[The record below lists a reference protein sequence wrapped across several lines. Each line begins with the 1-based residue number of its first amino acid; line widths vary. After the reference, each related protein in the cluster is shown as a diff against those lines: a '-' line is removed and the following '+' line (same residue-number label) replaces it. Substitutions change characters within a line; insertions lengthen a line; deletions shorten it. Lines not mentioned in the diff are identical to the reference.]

1 MDMEKNLSQSALR
14 VQQELDRFGIAL
26 QVVELPQSTRT
37 AQDAAQAVGVQ
48 IGQIV
53 KSMIF
58 RSANH
63 SRSVLVLTSGANRVD
78 EGKIERWI
86 GEPIKKAKPDFVREK
101 TGFSIGGVPP
111 LAHKEP
117 VITIVD
123 EDLLPYAEIW
133 AAAGTPNA
141 VFRLTPMELLR
152 MTKSI
157 ATDVANRR

>member
-1 MDMEKNLSQSALR
+1 MGQHLSQSAQR
-14 VQQELDRFGIAL
+14 VQRALDQFGIAL

-37 AQDAAQAVGVQ
+37 AEEAAQAVGVR

-58 RSANH
+58 RSAKR
-63 SRSVLVLTSGANRVD
+63 SKSVLVLTSGSNRVD
-78 EGKIERWI
+78 EGKIEHWI
-86 GEPIKKAKPDFVREK
+86 GEPIKKADPDFVREK

-111 LAHKEP
+111 LGHKEP

-123 EDLLPYAEIW
+123 EDLLPYEEIW

-152 MTKSI
+152 LTNSI
-157 ATDVANRR
+157 AVDIAVHR